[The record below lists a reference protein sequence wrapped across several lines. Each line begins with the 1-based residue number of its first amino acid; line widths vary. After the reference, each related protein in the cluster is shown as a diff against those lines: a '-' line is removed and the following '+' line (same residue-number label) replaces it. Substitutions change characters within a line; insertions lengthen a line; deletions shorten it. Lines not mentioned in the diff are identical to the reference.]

1 MFGAAYRSFLVFVV
15 FLIGVLSRLLRLGE
29 PVRCLVES
37 LLLERVFPNMV
48 QSVPQAGIIIVM
60 GKIRL
65 NENGVLEGTGPAAD
79 KVKDI
84 YQRYVTETQLAQQ
97 ATA

>member
-1 MFGAAYRSFLVFVV
+1 
-15 FLIGVLSRLLRLGE
+15 
-29 PVRCLVES
+29 
-37 LLLERVFPNMV
+37 
-48 QSVPQAGIIIVM
+48 M

-65 NENGVLEGTGPAAD
+65 NENGVIEGTGPAAD